1 MNNPYADNPFDD
13 VFAAPAPTAR
23 WVSIGLRSDGQ
34 VGPKSLTFCSDTR
47 LIVNHSS

>member
-23 WVSIGLRSDGQ
+23 CVSIDGW
-34 VGPKSLTFCSDTR
+34 VGPKIDP
-47 LIVNHSS
+47 LIFF